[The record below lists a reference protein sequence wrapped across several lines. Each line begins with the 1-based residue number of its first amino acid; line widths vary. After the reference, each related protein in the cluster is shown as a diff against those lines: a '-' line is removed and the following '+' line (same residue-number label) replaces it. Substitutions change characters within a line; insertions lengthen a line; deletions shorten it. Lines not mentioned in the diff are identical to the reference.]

1 MSTCRIVLCADDY
14 AMSAGVSRG
23 ILELARAGRVS
34 ATSVMA
40 NVPGWPEHAREL
52 ADVEGRIGIGL
63 HLTLTWG
70 APLGA
75 MPRLAPDGVLPSLG
89 RVIRA
94 ALTGAVRDA
103 EIAGEIERQLDA
115 FEAALGR
122 APDFV
127 DGHQHVHALPGIRD
141 SLLRVLSGRGL
152 SGRLWLRDPAD
163 GPRAILRRG
172 VAAGKALTVAALS
185 AGLGRAARRAG
196 FATNRGFSGFSP
208 FDPARDPGAD
218 MARFLLAPGPAH
230 LVMCHPG
237 HLALG
242 ETLDGIAD
250 ARARELAYL
259 ASDAF
264 PALLRERGMEL
275 APAPGLT

>member
-23 ILELARAGRVS
+23 ILELARAGRIS

-40 NVPGWPEHAREL
+40 NMPGWPEHARKL
-52 ADVEGRIGIGL
+52 ADIEGRIGIGL

-70 APLGA
+70 TPLGP
-75 MPRLAPDGVLPSLG
+75 MPRLAPAAVLPPLG

-94 ALTGAVRDA
+94 ALAGAVPKA
-103 EIAGEIERQLDA
+103 EVTGEIERQLDA
-115 FEAALGR
+115 FEAALGGP
-122 APDFV
+122 PDFV
-127 DGHQHVHALPGIRD
+127 DGHQHVHALPGLRGP
-141 SLLRVLSGRGL
+141 LLHVLAGRGL
-152 SGRLWLRDPAD
+152 SRRLWLRDPAD
-163 GPRAILRRG
+163 NARSILRRG
-172 VAAGKALTVAALS
+172 VAAGKALTVAAFS
-185 AGLGRAARRAG
+185 AGFGREARRAG
-196 FATNRGFSGFSP
+196 FTTNRGFSGFSP
-208 FDPARDPGAD
+208 FDAGREPGAD
-218 MARFLLAPGPAH
+218 MARFLRAPGPAH

-237 HLALG
+237 HVGPG

-264 PALLRERGMEL
+264 PALLRARGLEL
-275 APAPGLT
+275 VPTPA